1 MIYYNSYTVNEQRKQ
16 TMKEFDENFD
26 DTASQDETM
35 EIDFDVAADID
46 LDEEQRDW
54 MLAQQEL
61 EDFAQDG
68 YFENMEPMDDGFWG

>member
-1 MIYYNSYTVNEQRKQ
+1 
-16 TMKEFDENFD
+16 MKEFDENFD

-35 EIDFDVAADID
+35 EIDFDVAGDID

-54 MLAQQEL
+54 LLAQQEL

>member
-1 MIYYNSYTVNEQRKQ
+1 
-16 TMKEFDENFD
+16 MKEFDENFD